1 MEKTVLTNNYG
12 ELKLP
17 DSEGEI
23 VELIRKL
30 RNDLIRDFLD
40 ERFLR
45 GYVRSKYHHSDI
57 SDVKVQFIR
66 KGLKELY
73 ASDINLAHYRPLI
86 EELQMHE
93 HVSLSEGNE
102 LLLYRDIESIFE
114 RHIF

>member
-12 ELKLP
+12 ELRLS
-17 DSEGEI
+17 DGEGE
-23 VELIRKL
+23 VLDLIKKL

-66 KGLKELY
+66 NGLKELY
-73 ASDINLAHYRPLI
+73 SSDINLAHYKPLI
-86 EELQMHE
+86 EEIETHE

-102 LLLYRDIESIFE
+102 VLFYRDVESIFE
-114 RHIF
+114 RYIF

>member
-12 ELKLP
+12 ELRLT
-17 DSEGEI
+17 DGEGE
-23 VELIRKL
+23 VLELIKKL

-57 SDVKVQFIR
+57 SNVKVQLIR

-73 ASDINLAHYRPLI
+73 SSDINLAHYKPLI
-86 EELQMHE
+86 EEIESHE
-93 HVSLSEGNE
+93 HTSLSEGNE
-102 LLLYRDIESIFE
+102 VLFYRDVESIFE
-114 RHIF
+114 RYIF

>member
-12 ELKLP
+12 EVKLS

-23 VELIRKL
+23 LELIKKL

-45 GYVRSKYHHSDI
+45 GYVQSKYHHSDI
-57 SDVKVQFIR
+57 SNVKVQFIR

-73 ASDINLAHYRPLI
+73 ASNVNLAHYKPLI
-86 EELQMHE
+86 EDIRSHE
-93 HVSLSEGNE
+93 RTSLSESNE
-102 LLLYRDIESIFE
+102 LLFYRDVESIFE
-114 RHIF
+114 RYIF

>member
-12 ELKLP
+12 ELKL
-17 DSEGEI
+17 SGEEGE
-23 VELIRKL
+23 VLELIKKV

-45 GYVRSKYHHSDI
+45 GYVQSKYHYSDI

-73 ASDINLAHYRPLI
+73 SSDINTTHYKPLI
-86 EELQMHE
+86 EEIQANDR
-93 HVSLSEGNE
+93 VTLSDANE
-102 LLLYRDIESIFE
+102 LLFYRDVESIFE
-114 RHIF
+114 RYIF